1 MRFTCISYILCACV
15 WLNVHAC
22 ITCVLFTLC
31 TCRSL
36 AVLFREFAV
45 KIDVGAWEHGSSLYK
60 LMICRM
66 WLALGDLCTKIN
78 DYSENIVL
86 AAAA

>member
-1 MRFTCISYILCACV
+1 M
-15 WLNVHAC
+15 HAC
-22 ITCVLFTLC
+22 TCVIFTLC
-31 TCRSL
+31 TRRSL

-45 KIDVGAWEHGSSLYK
+45 EIDMGAWEHGSLLSQNYK

-78 DYSENIVL
+78 DYYENTVL